1 MKKYIAVKIVEAE
14 ECKAWQKSG
23 DNEVGADGYKVKYEE
38 DYISWCPKEVF
49 EKHNRLC
56 NGMTFGQAIEAL
68 KQDKRVARQG
78 WNGKDMY
85 LYLVISTELQSG
97 LKYGYGEYQG
107 EPQFVDVICMKTAQN
122 TLVVGWLASQT
133 DMLSDDWVIVEQ

>member
-68 KQDKRVARQG
+68 KQGKKVSRQG
-78 WNGKDMY
+78 WNGKGMY
-85 LYLVISTELQSG
+85 LFLAKDYTHTLYDAPDGQYNFNPEIV
-97 LKYGYGEYQG
+97 
-107 EPQFVDVICMKTAQN
+107 MKTADN
-122 TLVVGWLASQT
+122 KLVHWLASQT
-133 DMLSDDWVIVEQ
+133 DMLSDDWVIVE